1 VSLPGH
7 RGELPRPSPSS
18 DKEPAGAAGCP
29 CRRRGPG
36 HSRGRMGRR
45 SVEEEMGEREVPL
58 GSATPAPWPPR
69 PEVED
74 EGKEVISS
82 SFFTPIR
89 LQVGP
94 IRRHAY
100 IMASFKQ
107 VVNCNGTDIVSRIV
121 MTIFKIVIIIM
132 AQI

>member
-1 VSLPGH
+1 
-7 RGELPRPSPSS
+7 
-18 DKEPAGAAGCP
+18 
-29 CRRRGPG
+29 
-36 HSRGRMGRR
+36 MGRR
-45 SVEEEMGEREVPL
+45 SVEEERGEREAPL
-58 GSATPAPWPPR
+58 GSAAPAPWPPR

-89 LQVGP
+89 LQMGP
-94 IRRHAY
+94 ICRHAY
-100 IMASFKQ
+100 IMTSFKQ

-121 MTIFKIVIIIM
+121 MAFFKIVIIIM